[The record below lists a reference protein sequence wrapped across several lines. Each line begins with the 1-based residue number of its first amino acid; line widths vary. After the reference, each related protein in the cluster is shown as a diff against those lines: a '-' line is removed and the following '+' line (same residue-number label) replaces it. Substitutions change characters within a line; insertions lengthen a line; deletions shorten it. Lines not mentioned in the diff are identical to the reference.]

1 MNYIVPIDFS
11 EQSKT
16 AAQYAAALSK
26 VWPGSVHLVHV
37 IERYEEDSSYVPVK
51 TLNIRK
57 NTVFEMFNLQET
69 LRRSFDVRTGADM
82 VIGDFSRSVLKT
94 AAHEKSDLIIMG
106 MQGESGLRE
115 HLYGSNTAALM
126 EATNLPVLAIPS
138 EAVFKSFSHI
148 AYVTN
153 HAESEI
159 EDIVALAKIT
169 AKFKA
174 LLSVVSFN
182 SGASPS
188 TQEIFQTAVRE
199 RVPFAAIHFEDRQ
212 AHNGAAEGL
221 QEFAL
226 TTSVDLIGISGNQF
240 DLRAEIAGRSV
251 ADNFRFS
258 VDVPVLFLPS
268 R

>member
-11 EQSKT
+11 EQSKS
-16 AAQYAAALSK
+16 AAQYAAGLSK

-37 IERYEEDSSYVPVK
+37 IERYEEDSSYIPVK

-57 NTVFEMFNLQET
+57 NTVFEMFNLQEN

-82 VIGDFSRSVLKT
+82 VIGDFSRNVLRT

-115 HLYGSNTAALM
+115 HLYGSNTSALL
-126 EATNLPVLAIPS
+126 EESTLPVLAIPAES
-138 EAVFKSFSHI
+138 TFEPYSHV
-148 AYVTN
+148 AYITN
-153 HAESEI
+153 YAESEVD
-159 EDIVALAKIT
+159 DIVALGKIT

-182 SGASPS
+182 SNGTPDA
-188 TQEIFQTAVRE
+188 QAAFQTVVRE
-199 RVPFAAIHFEDRQ
+199 RIPFAAIHFEDRLV
-212 AHNGAAEGL
+212 HNGLADGL

-226 TTSVDLIGISGNQF
+226 TTSVDLIGISGNQS
-240 DLRAEIAGRSV
+240 DLRATIAGRNV
-251 ADNFRFS
+251 VDDFKFS
-258 VDVPVLFLPS
+258 VDVPVLFLPV